1 MTFDDALL
9 NFVVTRRV
17 PALNQLMVLLSHRWF
32 LALVYL
38 TWSVALCYALR
49 RRRAWVALLA
59 LAASVGLA
67 DMLGARLVKPWVDR
81 PRPCH
86 IRPEVALPG
95 ACGPGKSMPSGHAAR
110 LAAGAAVV
118 AFILRRRGMLYGLT
132 PLALVCLSRIYLGAH
147 FPSDVAAGIGLG
159 LAASMMVLGILR
171 LAGFAMFRPTHPA
184 SQYAS

>member
-1 MTFDDALL
+1 MTIDDALL
-9 NFVVTRRV
+9 DFVVSRRM
-17 PALNQLMVLLSHRWF
+17 PALNQTMMLLSHRGF
-32 LALVYL
+32 LTFVYL
-38 TWSVALCYALR
+38 TWAVALCFALR

-59 LAASVGLA
+59 LTASVGLA
-67 DMLGARLVKPWVDR
+67 DWMGAELVKPWVDR

-110 LAAGAAVV
+110 LAAGAVVV
-118 AFILRRRGMLYGLT
+118 AFILRRRGIVFALP

-159 LAASMMVLGILR
+159 IVASMVVLGTLR
-171 LAGFAMFRPTHPA
+171 LCTPGLPRGPEPAG
-184 SQYAS
+184 SC